1 MKKLFCPKC
10 KKDIPSNEDFFQQKD
25 LDLASK
31 KGHNQAICTQCIE
44 KPPKTT
50 KNQTNPL

>member
-10 KKDIPSNEDFFQQKD
+10 KKDKPSNGDFFQRKD

-44 KPPKTT
+44 KPQKVA
-50 KNQTNPL
+50 KNQTKPL